1 MKQTAKHARQ
11 CIILRPVFAG
21 RFHAISEWGWNMKY
35 ILPAVLLL
43 LCTGDIAAAG
53 SMQSTMLERRTAR
66 AIRNAG
72 FWCDRVTDAQIDKV
86 LSSMGPTVVR
96 VTCDDKTRFEQY
108 KLTMT
113 KDNKIAKIE
122 TWK

>member
-1 MKQTAKHARQ
+1 MK
-11 CIILRPVFAG
+11 F
-21 RFHAISEWGWNMKY
+21 
-35 ILPAVLLL
+35 ILPALVIFSF
-43 LCTGDIAAAG
+43 GASAAAAQ
-53 SMQSTMLERRTAR
+53 SMERNMLERRTAR

-72 FWCDRVTDAQIDKV
+72 FWCDQVSNAYVDKV
-86 LSSMGPTVVR
+86 LSSTGPTVVR

-122 TWK
+122 IWK

>member
-1 MKQTAKHARQ
+1 MGFHSG
-11 CIILRPVFAG
+11 PVLFCVPAQHLDG
-21 RFHAISEWGWNMKY
+21 VSMKY
-35 ILPAVLLL
+35 ILPALLVLL
-43 LCTGDIAAAG
+43 CASDVASA
-53 SMQSTMLERRTAR
+53 QSAQTNMLERRTAR

-72 FWCDRVTDAQIDKV
+72 FWCDQVSNAQVDKV

-96 VTCDDKTRFEQY
+96 VTCDDRTRFEQY

-122 TWK
+122 VWK

>member
-1 MKQTAKHARQ
+1 MKFIFAALVAFFCIANLAEAQTMEK
-11 CIILRPVFAG
+11 
-21 RFHAISEWGWNMKY
+21 N
-35 ILPAVLLL
+35 
-43 LCTGDIAAAG
+43 
-53 SMQSTMLERRTAR
+53 MLERRTAR

-72 FWCDRVTDAQIDKV
+72 YWCDQVSNAYVDKV
-86 LSSMGPTVVR
+86 LSSTGPTVVR

-122 TWK
+122 VWK

>member
-1 MKQTAKHARQ
+1 
-11 CIILRPVFAG
+11 
-21 RFHAISEWGWNMKY
+21 MKY
-35 ILPAVLLL
+35 ILAGLLVLS
-43 LCTGDIAAAG
+43 CACDVATAQ
-53 SMQSTMLERRTAR
+53 SMQSSMLERRTAR

-72 FWCDRVTDAQIDKV
+72 FWCARVSNAQVDKV

-122 TWK
+122 AWK

>member
-1 MKQTAKHARQ
+1 MKFIFAALVAFFCIANLAEAQTMEK
-11 CIILRPVFAG
+11 
-21 RFHAISEWGWNMKY
+21 N
-35 ILPAVLLL
+35 
-43 LCTGDIAAAG
+43 
-53 SMQSTMLERRTAR
+53 MLERRTAR

-72 FWCDRVTDAQIDKV
+72 FWCDQVSNAYVDKV
-86 LSSMGPTVVR
+86 LSSTGPTVVR

-122 TWK
+122 VWK

>member
-1 MKQTAKHARQ
+1 MKFIFAALVAFFCCASLAEAQTMEK
-11 CIILRPVFAG
+11 
-21 RFHAISEWGWNMKY
+21 N
-35 ILPAVLLL
+35 
-43 LCTGDIAAAG
+43 
-53 SMQSTMLERRTAR
+53 MLERRTAR

-72 FWCDRVTDAQIDKV
+72 FWCDQVSNAYVDKV
-86 LSSMGPTVVR
+86 LSSTGPTVVR

-122 TWK
+122 VWK